1 MTGETGLP
9 PDPVD
14 TRSAATLGGPERTS
28 VAIRCVRAVRRA
40 EGSNA
45 PPPTPGGAPRAFL
58 VESHFTNRHRNT
70 VVPNPSP
77 PHQTPMAAII
87 AESLTR
93 IVRDADR
100 MLAIVD
106 QVSFAVSAGTSFSIT
121 GPSGSGKST
130 LLSLMA
136 GLDAP
141 SSGTIRVLGEDLAA
155 LGEEDR
161 TRFRGRH
168 IGFVFQSH
176 QLMLQLTALENVM
189 LPLEIQ
195 GKAGA
200 RRIASELLGEVGLAD
215 RLHHFPTTLSGG
227 EQQRVG
233 LARAYATQPR
243 VLLADEPTGS
253 LDAQT
258 GERITA
264 LLFELQRN
272 HGTTLV
278 LVTHDEELAARCE
291 AGIRL
296 HAGKSLPRDPGA
308 GSAQRMR

>member
-1 MTGETGLP
+1 MQ
-9 PDPVD
+9 V
-14 TRSAATLGGPERTS
+14 S
-28 VAIRCVRAVRRA
+28 
-40 EGSNA
+40 
-45 PPPTPGGAPRAFL
+45 
-58 VESHFTNRHRNT
+58 
-70 VVPNPSP
+70 
-77 PHQTPMAAII
+77 QAAII
-87 AESLTR
+87 AESLSR
-93 IVRDADR
+93 VVRDADR

-106 QVSFAVSAGTSFSIT
+106 QVSFAVAPGTSFSIT

-136 GLDAP
+136 GLDTP
-141 SSGTIRVLGEDLAA
+141 SAGSIRILGQDLTA
-155 LGEEDR
+155 LSEEDR

-168 IGFVFQSH
+168 LGFVFQSH

-195 GKAGA
+195 GRAGA
-200 RRIASELLGEVGLAD
+200 RRLATELLGEVGLAD

-233 LARAYATQPR
+233 LARAYAIQPR

-278 LVTHDEELAARCE
+278 LVTHDAELSARCE

-296 HAGKSLPRDPGA
+296 HAGKSYPREAVGA
-308 GSAQRMR
+308 

>member
-1 MTGETGLP
+1 MQEP
-9 PDPVD
+9 
-14 TRSAATLGGPERTS
+14 
-28 VAIRCVRAVRRA
+28 
-40 EGSNA
+40 
-45 PPPTPGGAPRAFL
+45 
-58 VESHFTNRHRNT
+58 
-70 VVPNPSP
+70 
-77 PHQTPMAAII
+77 QAAII
-87 AESLTR
+87 AESLCR

-106 QVSFAVSAGTSFSIT
+106 QLSFAVSAGTSFSVT

-136 GLDAP
+136 GLDTP
-141 SSGTIRVLGEDLAA
+141 SSGSIRILGEDLSA
-155 LGEEDR
+155 LSEEER

-176 QLMLQLTALENVM
+176 QLMPQLTALENVM

-195 GKAGA
+195 GRAGA
-200 RRIASELLGEVGLAD
+200 RKIATELLGEVGLAD
-215 RLHHFPTTLSGG
+215 RLQHFPTTLSGG

-233 LARAYATQPR
+233 LARAYVTQPR
-243 VLLADEPTGS
+243 ILLADEPTGS

-258 GERITA
+258 GERVTA

-278 LVTHDEELAARCE
+278 LVTHDEELAARCST
-291 AGIRL
+291 GLRL
-296 HAGKSLPRDPGA
+296 HAGRGTPRAPTLV
-308 GSAQRMR
+308 